1 MTWTTR
7 LTGPTDLPA
16 DVTQVTGTPLPLR
29 AVLGMNDSSTPSR
42 TTDTNAAAGPTGPRT
57 PGRRTLLRS
66 LALTAVIAGTTL
78 SALPPTAVAASGTP
92 ETYTLTI
99 RHLDRAGAATGGY
112 STHVTGISGPGAQ
125 EEAAPYDASGTVTV
139 RLPKGRYL
147 LDSTLYGPD
156 PATGTDW
163 VVQPRLDLNGD
174 TTVTVD
180 ARTTSPVDVRPPESG
195 ARYLN
200 SIGFVE
206 VTHEGTTRSA
216 NIMMGREGL
225 RVAHLGPAA
234 ESGSVK
240 EWFDTYW
247 SGARS
252 DYALGYTF
260 TSDRALTG
268 LVRHPAADKLATVKI
283 RGAAAEGA
291 TGTGFVSVQP
301 SAGPTVGLAQ
311 SLQLPATATV
321 KVTPE
326 RGRWDVTFTGPAAP
340 ETPPNRYEANG
351 IAVHA
356 GATVTQTFD
365 NAVFGPALDTT
376 PGARPAGVRD
386 GKTIALDIPLLADGD
401 GHTPSAPRFRTA
413 TTTLHR
419 DGVLIGTRQGEP
431 GRAEFT
437 TTPGKASYRLTASA
451 TRGDGTASAGSVT
464 ASWTFTSAA
473 TTGATALPLS
483 IVRFA
488 PDLALDGTA
497 PAGTLLQVPVTVQG
511 AAAGTGVRSLTVS
524 MSADG
529 GTTWT
534 RVPVVDGKAGLRTPG
549 PGKTVSLRAELTDTQ
564 GNTLTQTQRG
574 AFRTR

>member
-1 MTWTTR
+1 
-7 LTGPTDLPA
+7 
-16 DVTQVTGTPLPLR
+16 
-29 AVLGMNDSSTPSR
+29 MNDSSTPGGTPR
-42 TTDTNAAAGPTGPRT
+42 DTVGRT
-57 PGRRTLLRS
+57 PLGRRTVLRT
-66 LALTAVIAGTTL
+66 LALAGVLAGTTL

-92 ETYTLTI
+92 ETYALTI

-125 EEAAPYDASGTVTV
+125 QEAAPYDASGTVTV

-147 LDSTLYGPD
+147 LDSTLYGSD

-180 ARTTSPVDVRPPESG
+180 ARTTAPVDVRPPESG

-200 SIGFVE
+200 GIGFVE

-216 NIMMGREGL
+216 NIMTAREGL
-225 RVAHLGPAA
+225 RVAHLGPAS
-234 ESGSVK
+234 EPGSVK

-247 SGARS
+247 SGARA
-252 DYALGYTF
+252 DYGLGYTF

-268 LVRHPAADKLATVKI
+268 LVRHPAADGLATVKI
-283 RGAAAEGA
+283 RGAAAEGT

-311 SLQLPATATV
+311 SLELPATATV
-321 KVTPE
+321 MVNPE
-326 RGRWDVTFTGPAAP
+326 RGRWDVEYTGPAAP
-340 ETPPNRYEANG
+340 ETPPNRYVANG

-356 GATVTQTFD
+356 GATVTHTFD

-386 GKTIALDIPLLADGD
+386 GNRIALDIPLLADGD
-401 GHTPSAPRFRTA
+401 GHAPSAPRFHSA

-419 DGVLIGTRQGEP
+419 DGVLIGTRRGEP

-437 TTPGKASYRLTASA
+437 TTPGTASYRLTASA
-451 TRGDGTASAGSVT
+451 TRGDGTASSGRVT
-464 ASWTFTSAA
+464 AAWTFTSAA
-473 TTGATALPLS
+473 TARPTALPLS
-483 IVRFA
+483 TVRFA

-497 PAGTLLQVPVTVQG
+497 PAGAPLRVPVTVQG

-524 MSADG
+524 TSVDN

-534 RVPVVDGKAGLRTPG
+534 RVPVIDGRVAFRAPASGR
-549 PGKTVSLRAELTDTQ
+549 TVSLRAELTDTR
-564 GNTLTQTQRG
+564 GNTLTQTQLG

>member
-1 MTWTTR
+1 
-7 LTGPTDLPA
+7 
-16 DVTQVTGTPLPLR
+16 
-29 AVLGMNDSSTPSR
+29 MNDSSAPRSTDSQATDSR
-42 TTDTNAAAGPTGPRT
+42 SAGRST
-57 PGRRTLLRS
+57 PGRRTVLRT
-66 LALTAVIAGTTL
+66 LALAGVLAGTTF
-78 SALPPTAVAASGTP
+78 SALPPTAVAASGAP

-125 EEAAPYDASGTVTV
+125 EEATPYDASGTVTV

-147 LDSTLYGPD
+147 LDSTLNGPD

-180 ARTTSPVDVRPPESG
+180 ARTTAPVDVRPPESG
-195 ARYLN
+195 ARHLN

-216 NIMMGREGL
+216 NILTAREGL
-225 RVAHLGPAA
+225 RVAHLGPASEA
-234 ESGSVK
+234 GSVK

-247 SGARS
+247 SGARA
-252 DYALGYTF
+252 DYGLGYLF

-268 LVRHPAADKLATVKI
+268 LVRHPAADRLATLNI
-283 RGAAAEGA
+283 RGAAPEGA
-291 TGTGFVSVQP
+291 TGTGFVSIQP
-301 SAGPTVGLAQ
+301 SKGPTVGLAR

-321 KVTPE
+321 VVNPE
-326 RGRWDVTFTGPAAP
+326 RGRWDVEYTGPAAP
-340 ETPPNRYEANG
+340 ETPPNRYVANG

-356 GATVTQTFD
+356 GATTTHTFD
-365 NAVFGPALDTT
+365 NAVFGPALDTS

-386 GKTIALDIPLLADGD
+386 GDRIALDIPLLADGD
-401 GHTPSAPRFRTA
+401 GHAPGAPRFHSA

-419 DGVLIGTRQGEP
+419 DGVLIGTRRGEP

-437 TTPGKASYRLTASA
+437 TIPGAASYRLTASA
-451 TRGDGTASAGSVT
+451 TRGDGAASSGRVT

-473 TTGATALPLS
+473 AARPAALPLS
-483 IVRFA
+483 TVRFT

-497 PAGTLLQVPVTVQG
+497 PAGAPLRVPVTVQG
-511 AAAGTGVRSLTVS
+511 AAAEAGVRSLTVS
-524 MSADG
+524 MSLDN

-534 RVPVVDGKAGLRTPG
+534 RLPVVDGQVALRTPA
-549 PGKTVSLRAELTDTQ
+549 PGRTVSLRAELTDTQ
-564 GNTLTQTQRG
+564 GNTLTQTQRN

>member
-1 MTWTTR
+1 
-7 LTGPTDLPA
+7 
-16 DVTQVTGTPLPLR
+16 
-29 AVLGMNDSSTPSR
+29 MNDSSTPGGTSR
-42 TTDTNAAAGPTGPRT
+42 DTVGRT
-57 PGRRTLLRS
+57 PLGRRTVLRT
-66 LALTAVIAGTTL
+66 LALAGVLAGTTL

-92 ETYTLTI
+92 ETYVLTI

-125 EEAAPYDASGTVTV
+125 QEAAPYDASGTVTV

-147 LDSTLYGPD
+147 LDSTLYGSD

-180 ARTTSPVDVRPPESG
+180 ARTTAPVDVRPPESG

-200 SIGFVE
+200 GIGFVE

-216 NIMMGREGL
+216 NIMTAREGL
-225 RVAHLGPAA
+225 RVAHLGPVS
-234 ESGSVK
+234 EPGSVK

-247 SGARS
+247 SGARA
-252 DYALGYTF
+252 DYGLGYTF

-268 LVRHPAADKLATVKI
+268 LVRHPAADGLATVKI

-311 SLQLPATATV
+311 SLELPATATV
-321 KVTPE
+321 MVNPE
-326 RGRWDVTFTGPAAP
+326 RGRWDVEYTGPAAP
-340 ETPPNRYEANG
+340 ETPPNRYVANG

-356 GATVTQTFD
+356 GATITHTFD

-386 GKTIALDIPLLADGD
+386 GNRIALDIPLLADGD
-401 GHTPSAPRFRTA
+401 GHAPSAPRFHSA

-419 DGVLIGTRQGEP
+419 DGVLIGTRRGEP

-437 TTPGKASYRLTASA
+437 TAPGTASYRLTASA
-451 TRGDGTASAGSVT
+451 TRGDGTASSGRVT
-464 ASWTFTSAA
+464 AAWTFASAA
-473 TTGATALPLS
+473 TTRPTALPLS
-483 IVRFA
+483 TVRFA

-497 PAGTLLQVPVTVQG
+497 PAGAPLRVPVTVQG

-524 MSADG
+524 TSVDN

-534 RVPVVDGKAGLRTPG
+534 RVPVIDGRVAFRAPASGR
-549 PGKTVSLRAELTDTQ
+549 TVSLRAELTDTR
-564 GNTLTQTQRG
+564 GNTLTQTQLG